1 MYEEEIKE
9 AEGKVEAGEN
19 MVAIKEVEEK
29 EKAVDGDREAAV
41 EEGREE
47 REEEEKELDLVG
59 EGMEVDLMD
68 KMEVAVALKVNMEE
82 ENIFLLTS
90 HVHD

>member
-1 MYEEEIKE
+1 MPQPTSHRVPPLELTEM
-9 AEGKVEAGEN
+9 AQGTL
-19 MVAIKEVEEK
+19 MVQAQV
-29 EKAVDGDREAAV
+29 REAAV

-90 HVHD
+90 HVQD